1 MASSLTAKVE
11 RRDPLGN
18 IAMMI
23 LKNVL
28 STASPSEFKRSS
40 TMKTFPRYPRLAHI
54 HSPRI
59 RRIGIAVAVLVA
71 AAGTAFACSDSG
83 PSEPPDLSGTF
94 FGPVTV
100 VASGSGR
107 AYVILD
113 ASGAPTNLGVAL
125 TASAMANLPNDA
137 AEYVFALP
145 SQAGSTPFK
154 HAAINWAPQGHP
166 PPMIYTVP
174 HFDFHFYTI
183 TQAARDAI
191 LLGDSALAAKMARQ
205 PAGAYVPDGY
215 VTGMSAAQMGMHWND
230 PTAPERHGEPFTAT
244 FIYGSYD
251 GAFIFAEPM
260 VTKAFLETKP
270 ATLVVPVKL
279 PAQYATTGYHPTS
292 YTVSYDATTK
302 EYRVALSGLIRR

>member
-1 MASSLTAKVE
+1 MK
-11 RRDPLGN
+11 
-18 IAMMI
+18 MI
-23 LKNVL
+23 SRHV
-28 STASPSEFKRSS
+28 R
-40 TMKTFPRYPRLAHI
+40 
-54 HSPRI
+54 SPRAPHV
-59 RRIGIAVAVLVA
+59 RGIGIAVVALVA
-71 AAGTAFACSDSG
+71 AAGTAFACADRA

-107 AYVILD
+107 AYVMLD
-113 ASGAPTNLGVAL
+113 AAGAPTNLGVAL
-125 TASAMANLPNDA
+125 TEAALTSLPNDA
-137 AEYVFALP
+137 AEYVFVLP
-145 SQAGSTPFK
+145 PQAGATPFK

-183 TQAARDAI
+183 TQAARNAI
-191 LLGDSALAAKMARQ
+191 LLGDSTLAAKMVRQ
-205 PAGAYVPDGY
+205 PADVYVPAGY

-260 VTKAFLETKP
+260 VTKAYLETKP
-270 ATLVVPVKL
+270 AAVAVPIKL
-279 PAQYATTGYHPTS
+279 PVQYATTGYQPTS
-292 YTVSYDATTK
+292 YMVGYDAAAK
-302 EYRVALSGLIRR
+302 EYRVALSGLVRR

>member
-1 MASSLTAKVE
+1 
-11 RRDPLGN
+11 
-18 IAMMI
+18 
-23 LKNVL
+23 
-28 STASPSEFKRSS
+28 
-40 TMKTFPRYPRLAHI
+40 MKTFPRYPRLAHA

-59 RRIGIAVAVLVA
+59 RRIGIAVAALVA

-183 TQAARDAI
+183 SEAERLAIDPADPQWATKVGSFPAPQFWPERFYPLSLLMGVPADAV
-191 LLGDSALAAKMARQ
+191 G
-205 PAGAYVPDGY
+205 VPL
-215 VTGMSAAQMGMHWND
+215 MGMHWLGVA
-230 PTAPERHGEPFTAT
+230 APELHGAEFTET
-244 FIYGSYD
+244 FFYGSWD
-251 GAFIFAEPM
+251 GALIFAEPM
-260 VTKAFLETKP
+260 ITKKTLESRVSVDKTLPEAPVYAP
-270 ATLVVPVKL
+270 AGMH
-279 PAQYATTGYHPTS
+279 AGGYRV
-292 YTVSYDATTK
+292 YYDA
-302 EYRVALSGLIRR
+302 ERDRHRVALTQFIERN